1 MSSDPLAKYAVFAN
15 SNTLISEIGNLL
27 NVSTIVTNHVV
38 LDNNNL
44 DTTGS
49 GGTASLLLNGVA
61 IASASGLTSSIAN
74 WAQFGANSTITFATG
89 GGTGGA
95 ILLNN
100 AVFNSNVS
108 TNTASVNGLTVSTIN
123 GQTIPQL
130 GQSVLYRNNTQIS
143 TINFTGDN
151 PARAIL
157 SFANPLA
164 GKTVQGYI
172 NADFGGS
179 IAGSNTSGNAPYYSV
194 FMSDNN
200 VAPFTPTNSI
210 GGIQYDYFYP
220 VGVNNIANFN
230 GPYNWNVYV
239 PFAFS
244 NSPSNLYMIWAEQNS
259 PIPVVNYTTV
269 STNFVAVIGGATVQA
284 V

>member
-1 MSSDPLAKYAVFAN
+1 MSSDPLARYAAWVN
-15 SNTLISEIGNLL
+15 PNNLITEIKDSL
-27 NVSTIVTNHVV
+27 VASTITTTHVV
-38 LDNNNL
+38 LDGNGL

-49 GGTASLLLNGVA
+49 GGSAVLLLNGVG
-61 IASASGLTSSIAN
+61 IATNSGLASTIGN
-74 WAQFGANSTITFATG
+74 WALYQAISTVTYATG
-89 GGTGGA
+89 GGTGGS
-95 ILLNN
+95 IIMSNGI
-100 AVFNSNVS
+100 FSNVS
-108 TNTASVNGLTVSTIN
+108 TTTGSVNGLTVSTIN

-130 GQSVLYRNNTQIS
+130 GQSVLYRNNSLIS
-143 TINFTGDN
+143 TVNFNVDN

-164 GKTVQGYI
+164 GKTIQGYI

-194 FMSDNN
+194 FISDNN

-210 GGIQYDYFYP
+210 GGTNYDYFYP
-220 VGVNNIANFN
+220 VGLNNIANFN
-230 GPYNWNVYV
+230 GPYNWNAYV

-244 NSPSNLYMIWAEQNS
+244 NSPATLYMIWAEQNS
-259 PIPVVNYTTV
+259 PIPVVSYNTV
-269 STNFVAVIGGATVQA
+269 STNFVAVVGGATVQA

>member
-1 MSSDPLAKYAVFAN
+1 MSLLPTAVYQSPSNLITGISQTLN
-15 SNTLISEIGNLL
+15 S
-27 NVSTIVTNHVV
+27 STITTTHII

-49 GGTASLLLNGVA
+49 GGTASLLLNGIA

-100 AVFNSNVS
+100 AIFNSNVS

-130 GQSVLYRNNTQIS
+130 GQSVLYRNNSLIS
-143 TINFTGDN
+143 TVNFTVDN
-151 PARAIL
+151 PVRAIL

-164 GKTVQGYI
+164 GKTIQGYI

-194 FMSDNN
+194 FISDNN

-210 GGIQYDYFYP
+210 GGTNYDYFYP
-220 VGVNNIANFN
+220 VGFNNIANFN
-230 GPYNWNVYV
+230 GPYNWNAYV

-244 NSPSNLYMIWAEQNS
+244 NSPSNLYMIWAEQNT
-259 PIPVVNYTTV
+259 PVPVVNYTTV
-269 STNFVAVIGGATVQA
+269 STNFVAVVGGATVQA